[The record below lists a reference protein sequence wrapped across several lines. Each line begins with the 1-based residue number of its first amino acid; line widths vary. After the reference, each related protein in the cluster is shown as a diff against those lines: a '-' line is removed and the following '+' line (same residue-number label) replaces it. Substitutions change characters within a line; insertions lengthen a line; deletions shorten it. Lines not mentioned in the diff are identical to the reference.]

1 MTGPHLATRAGA
13 AISRRRNAP
22 SGVPG
27 APDGPAGQSWG
38 TRAARLLGRHWL
50 LVVLL
55 AAGLAL
61 RAAAQIAYQPAL
73 IYVDTLKYLYGAS
86 PGADPLGYTLV
97 LRSILIF
104 GNLSLVT
111 AAQHVVGLALAV
123 ALYAVLLRRG
133 TSRWL
138 AAVAVAPVLL
148 DAYQVQIEQ
157 MIMPDVWFEAL
168 MVAGLGVLLWRPAA
182 TVRLAAVAG
191 VLLGLSATVHQ
202 VGELLIVPAVLYLL
216 VAAGSARRA
225 ATTAAALAVAFV
237 LPVILYCGVSKLHT
251 GHFRLARA
259 QTTVGRVVGAADCA
273 ALALPPAVRPLCPT
287 PAEQAKG
294 PDWLEHSAYSPLA
307 PASIPASEDRGKLIS
322 ELISAIESQQRLRV
336 IGGVARD
343 AVRLFAVSRTPNPWV
358 TPLSRWQF
366 QTTYPTFP
374 HWVTLGPGN
383 TIVVGVQRVAFTPF
397 HVSTLKP
404 AYGGPA
410 TVNRPVA
417 SFLRSYQ
424 LDGGFS
430 PGPFLLL
437 CTVLGVLGTLLAVVF
452 QVRQARGGARDP
464 RAARA
469 RQLALACLLFTAA
482 AVTLLLAQDFVE
494 FSWRYQLPAVIT
506 LPPAGILGLSAL
518 LAFRRKGAEPPPPG
532 LAAPGLAAPG
542 LAGPGLA
549 GPGRQPRAWLA
560 ARRPPRRTGRRR
572 RRAGGPIRR
581 AGGPSRWSGR
591 PIRRAARPIR
601 RAGNQARTA
610 PERGG
615 SPQHGSDGHRRAGHR
630 RAGRWPAQHRA

>member
-22 SGVPG
+22 SGEPG
-27 APDGPAGQSWG
+27 ASPGAAGQSRG
-38 TRAARLLGRHWL
+38 ARVARLLGRHWL
-50 LVVLL
+50 LEVLL

-61 RAAAQIAYQPAL
+61 RIAAQIAYQPAL

-86 PGADPLGYTLV
+86 PGADPLGYTVV

-104 GNLSLVT
+104 GNLSLVA

-133 TSRWL
+133 TNRWL

-168 MVAGLGVLLWRPAA
+168 IVAGLGVLLWRPAV

-191 VLLGLSATVHQ
+191 VILGLSATVHQ
-202 VGELLIVPAVLYLL
+202 VGELLILPAVLYLL
-216 VAAGSARRA
+216 VAAGSVRRA
-225 ATTAAALAVAFV
+225 VTTAAALAVAFV
-237 LPVILYCGVSKLHT
+237 LPIVVYCGVAKLDT

-259 QTTVGRVVGAADCA
+259 QTTVGRVTGAADCA

-294 PDWLEHSAYSPLA
+294 PDWLEHSQYSPLA
-307 PASIPASEDRGKLIS
+307 PASIPASEDRGELIS
-322 ELISAIESQQRLRV
+322 ELTSAIESQQRLRV
-336 IGGVARD
+336 IGGVVRD
-343 AVRLFAVSRTPNPWV
+343 AVRLFAVDRTPSPWV
-358 TPLSRWQF
+358 TPLARWQF
-366 QTTYPTFP
+366 QTSYPTFP

-397 HVSTLKP
+397 HFSTLKP

-410 TVNRPVA
+410 KVNRPVA

-424 LDGGFS
+424 LDGGYS

-437 CTVLGVLGTLLAVVF
+437 CTVLGVLGSLLALVLR
-452 QVRQARGGARDP
+452 VRQARGGARGP

-482 AVTLLLAQDFVE
+482 AVALLLSQDIVE

-518 LAFRRKGAEPPPPG
+518 LALRRSGAERRPAVP
-532 LAAPGLAAPG
+532 
-542 LAGPGLA
+542 AGPGPAGPGPA
-549 GPGRQPRAWLA
+549 GPGRRLA
-560 ARRPPRRTGRRR
+560 AGGLRRPADGGIPGGRGSGSGGRAARSGRRR
-572 RRAGGPIRR
+572 TRPGRRLSAAALPGTGLL
-581 AGGPSRWSGR
+581 ATGR
-591 PIRRAARPIR
+591 PGRVLLATGRD
-601 RAGNQARTA
+601 QAR
-610 PERGG
+610 
-615 SPQHGSDGHRRAGHR
+615 
-630 RAGRWPAQHRA
+630 

>member
-1 MTGPHLATRAGA
+1 MSLAPRTARPGSPWGA
-13 AISRRRNAP
+13 
-22 SGVPG
+22 
-27 APDGPAGQSWG
+27 
-38 TRAARLLGRHWL
+38 RAARLLGRHWL

-61 RAAAQIAYQPAL
+61 RIAAQIAYQPAL

-97 LRSILIF
+97 LRTILVL
-104 GNLSLVT
+104 GNLSLVA

-123 ALYAVLLRRG
+123 ALYAILLRRG
-133 TSRWL
+133 TNRWL

-168 MVAGLGVLLWRPAA
+168 MVAGLGVLLWRPAV

-191 VLLGLSATVHQ
+191 VILGLSATVHQ
-202 VGELLIVPAVLYLL
+202 VGELLILPAVLFLL

-225 ATTAAALAVAFV
+225 VTTAAALAVAFV

-294 PDWLEHSAYSPLA
+294 PDWLEHSQYSPLA
-307 PASIPASEDRGKLIS
+307 PASIPASENRGELIS
-322 ELISAIESQQRLRV
+322 ELTSAIESQQRLRI
-336 IGGVARD
+336 IGGVVRD
-343 AVRLFAVSRTPNPWV
+343 AVRLFAVSRTPSPWV

-397 HVSTLKP
+397 HFSTLKP

-410 TVNRPVA
+410 KVNRPVA

-437 CTVLGVLGTLLAVVF
+437 CTVLGVLGTLLAVVLR
-452 QVRQARGGARDP
+452 VRQARGGARGP
-464 RAARA
+464 RAVAR
-469 RQLALACLLFTAA
+469 
-482 AVTLLLAQDFVE
+482 
-494 FSWRYQLPAVIT
+494 PA
-506 LPPAGILGLSAL
+506 
-518 LAFRRKGAEPPPPG
+518 
-532 LAAPGLAAPG
+532 
-542 LAGPGLA
+542 AGPGLPA
-549 GPGRQPRAWLA
+549 VHSCGRGAAAVPGHRGVLLALPAARRDHPAARRDPRRVRAAGPPPERRGASPCRPGRPRGGLGRGGPGRGGLGPGRRHGGIPGERVSGSGGRVSGSGGQVSGSGGRLSGSGGRVSGSGGRGTRPGRRLSAAAFLA
-560 ARRPPRRTGRRR
+560 AGRLATGR
-572 RRAGGPIRR
+572 P
-581 AGGPSRWSGR
+581 GR
-591 PIRRAARPIR
+591 GLLSTGRD
-601 RAGNQARTA
+601 QAR
-610 PERGG
+610 
-615 SPQHGSDGHRRAGHR
+615 
-630 RAGRWPAQHRA
+630 